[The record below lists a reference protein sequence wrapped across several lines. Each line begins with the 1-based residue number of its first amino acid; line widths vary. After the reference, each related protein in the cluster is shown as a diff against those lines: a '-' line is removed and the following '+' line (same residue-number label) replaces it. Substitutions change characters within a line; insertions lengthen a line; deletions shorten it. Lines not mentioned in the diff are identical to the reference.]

1 MARELLLIRH
11 GIAVE
16 RGSTATDEERA
27 LTAEGRAR
35 TRKELQRMEKLD
47 LGCGPLVSSPL
58 VRARQTAEL
67 ALQLGLGDTLSFSE
81 ALAPGQDP
89 MPLLLELLEEPWKR
103 LGLFGHEPD
112 LSQLASHLLGCS
124 TNSIQIKKAGAVL
137 LELELPQPEPG
148 SCQLRLLLS
157 PKVLLEGKN

>member
-35 TRKELQRMEKLD
+35 TRKVLQRLEKLD
-47 LGCGPLVSSPL
+47 LSCGPLVSSPL

-67 ALQLGLGDTLSFSE
+67 ALQLELGDTLSFSD
-81 ALAPGQDP
+81 ALSPGHDP
-89 MPLLLELLEEPWKR
+89 MPLLLELLEEPWWHR
-103 LGLFGHEPD
+103 EPGHEQDRANWP
-112 LSQLASHLLGCS
+112 ATMGCS
-124 TNSIQIKKAGAVL
+124 TNSTSSRRPA
-137 LELELPQPEPG
+137 PCSWNWNYP
-148 SCQLRLLLS
+148 SLS
-157 PKVLLEGKN
+157 L